1 MIELIENGME
11 LAKVREI
18 LNAVIQKVNGEM
30 TPAISYRDLADRPC
44 INGVELTAATTAKE
58 LNLTL
63 SHLANTQEIESLIND
78 VGGRKASETARSE
91 LSSKLD
97 SDFTTL
103 RELKYNFDEKMLLTI
118 GNGSEIYK
126 ATVHDLLLYLKYL
139 ILQDST
145 FERIASGGR
154 DPEKAEEDNPALNDP
169 NIGSPADPLPA
180 KP

>member
-11 LAKVREI
+11 LSQVREI
-18 LNAVIQKVNGEM
+18 LNAVIQRVNGEQSP
-30 TPAISYRDLADRPC
+30 TISYRDLSDRPC
-44 INGVELTAATTAKE
+44 INGVELTAATTTKE

-63 SHLANTQEIESLIND
+63 SLLANKKEIETLVRE
-78 VGGRKASETARSE
+78 VGEQKASETARQE

-103 RELKYNFDEKMLLTI
+103 RDIKYNFDEKMLLTI
-118 GNGSEIYK
+118 GDGSEIYK

-145 FERIASGGR
+145 FERVASGGR
-154 DPEKAEEDNPALNDP
+154 IDQMQEDNPVADNPVGTIDP
-169 NIGSPADPLPA
+169 PPI

>member
-1 MIELIENGME
+1 MNIELIENGME
-11 LAKVREI
+11 LSQVREI
-18 LNAVIQKVNGEM
+18 LNAVIQKVNGEQ

-63 SHLANTQEIESLIND
+63 SQLSNTQEIETLVTQI
-78 VGGRKASETARSE
+78 GTQKASETARSE

-97 SDFTTL
+97 SDFSTL
-103 RELKYNFDEKMLLTI
+103 RDLKYNFDENMLLTI
-118 GNGSEIYK
+118 GDGSEIYK
-126 ATVHDLLLYLKYL
+126 TTVHDLLLYLKYL

-145 FERIASGGR
+145 FERVASGGR
-154 DPEKAEEDNPALNDP
+154 PLKDENSITEDTGEAGG
-169 NIGSPADPLPA
+169 NIVEQPPT